1 MVTGASSAVIDGVA
15 IAVAVAFAL
24 LAGVFA
30 WLWWKNRTIVKTR
43 SDAKLR
49 SENQRIDAELRLAEM
64 RDRMRLIGDLHD
76 AATVSMSQVISQA
89 EGAKFSAETHP
100 EVASRAAG
108 QIADTARAVLND
120 LRRVVNVS
128 REGVEHAPDGP
139 SVTSLESLFQT
150 MDESGLVIRFE
161 ESGEPFPV
169 GSSAEIGIFRIVQEA
184 LNNTRQH
191 GGPGA
196 TVKVSMAW
204 SNNGLQLRV
213 EDDGARVKNSLREQ
227 MGEAGGYTIADD
239 QKALTEI
246 LSGRGMKD
254 MKTRAEAFG
263 GVFSAHR
270 VPGVGFSV
278 SASFPTLRFHNGVHG
293 FGQAEGASS

>member
-1 MVTGASSAVIDGVA
+1 MVTGANSAVIDGISIG
-15 IAVAVAFAL
+15 IAVGFAAVAA
-24 LAGVFA
+24 VFA

-43 SDAKLR
+43 ADAKLKA
-49 SENQRIDAELRLAEM
+49 ENQRIDAELRLAEM

-76 AATVSMSQVISQA
+76 AATVSMAQVISQA

-161 ESGEPFPV
+161 ESGEPFSV
-169 GSSAEIGIFRIVQEA
+169 GSSAEIAIFRIVQEA
-184 LNNTRQH
+184 LNNARQH

-196 TVKVSMAW
+196 TVKVSMSW

-293 FGQAEGASS
+293 FGQSEDASS

>member
-1 MVTGASSAVIDGVA
+1 MVTDASSAVVDGVS
-15 IAVAVAFAL
+15 IALAVAFAVV
-24 LAGVFA
+24 AGVFA
-30 WLWWKNRTIVKTR
+30 WLWWKNRAIVKAR
-43 SDAKLR
+43 ADSKLKA
-49 SENQRIDAELRLAEM
+49 ENQRIDAELRLAEM

-76 AATVSMSQVISQA
+76 AATVSISQVISQA

-100 EVASRAAG
+100 EVASRQAG

-139 SVTSLESLFQT
+139 SVTSLESLFQS

-161 ESGEPFPV
+161 ESGEPFTV

-196 TVKVSMAW
+196 SVKVSMAW
-204 SNNGLQLRV
+204 SNHGLQLRI
-213 EDDGARVKNSLREQ
+213 EDDGTRVKNALREQ
-227 MGEAGGYTIADD
+227 MGDEGGYSIADD

-293 FGQAEGASS
+293 FGSTEDVAS